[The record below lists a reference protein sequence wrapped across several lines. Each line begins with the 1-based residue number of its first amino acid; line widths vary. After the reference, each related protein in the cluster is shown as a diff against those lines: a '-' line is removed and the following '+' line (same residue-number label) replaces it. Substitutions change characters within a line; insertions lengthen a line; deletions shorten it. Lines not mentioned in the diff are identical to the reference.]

1 MIPGHNIIGKQEKS
15 MVGGRREFKRGASPS
30 FINRF
35 PFPLL
40 RGRGYRG

>member
-1 MIPGHNIIGKQEKS
+1 
-15 MVGGRREFKRGASPS
+15 MVVGRRREFKRGVSPS
-30 FINRF
+30 FINKV

>member
-1 MIPGHNIIGKQEKS
+1 MR
-15 MVGGRREFKRGASPS
+15 GRNKKEGAKPPLKT
-30 FINRF
+30 NF